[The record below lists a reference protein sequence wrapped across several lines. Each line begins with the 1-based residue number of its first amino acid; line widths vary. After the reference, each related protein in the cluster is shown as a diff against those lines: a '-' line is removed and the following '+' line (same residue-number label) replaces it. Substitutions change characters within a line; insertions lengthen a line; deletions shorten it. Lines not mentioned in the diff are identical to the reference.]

1 MNYTRQ
7 IDFTDLRETLNKI
20 DNVDQTIMEREVS
33 ITTLNRWAKYAK
45 DVADYMSNQL
55 SKGDTIPTTMDS
67 FLKNSGFSD
76 EKKQAI
82 KDDPYYF
89 GNIKKV
95 AQAVNTN
102 TISTLGNTGPK
113 TEMGTSFGGGGDAT
127 VTGRER
133 QIKLDPA
140 LKDIQSLAKEKENAT
155 DEKSYY
161 MPKPPEDLQFV
172 LHGAEADPIE
182 LTGPASDDVEP
193 TWDGQTADEIRA
205 ELDQAY
211 GGRENWIGKKEWE
224 DEEITSKFDATGK
237 DIKTKTS
244 TEPATDPAGQV
255 ITDPEDDTPLEQPM
269 DWDMDDIDTQFKDLD
284 KEYDADQKAK
294 ADAKAKAERDAL
306 RKEVQAEIDLEKDID
321 FEGSRQNWQNHFDT
335 MSQDEFD
342 KVNHNKLF
350 KKYGDNAIDGYLD
363 SKFDR
368 RDNASI
374 NAVDKEIKDLNKA
387 MGVDTNT
394 DATTSSTVEPTVK
407 VEPKAEV
414 NYGAM
419 SDEEYEEVYDKKM
432 GDIVSK
438 GYNPDA
444 KDWDE
449 KAFDDDMWK
458 QLNKLDALRAQQ
470 KKDIVQ
476 DKQLDK
482 EMKKADDQFTKLDKE
497 IAHREKK
504 ANFMKDANK
513 NQQLQMPGET
523 TADFLK
529 RTQEIDAKNIEK
541 HNKQAAADAEVKRA
555 MQKAGRGHKIKDVF
569 KKPVVKKTTPTSSKP
584 ETDISKAIDT
594 VADAIPDSVKDT
606 ASDAYDA
613 TKDYFTSGQAGKDF
627 DSAVD
632 YVSKEKYKDD
642 ASRLKKYIQSPQA
655 RKDAKAKGKE
665 HRAYLDKKADEV
677 GDYFAGGEFGKDVDD
692 ASDWIG
698 KQWNSLFGDDKK
710 K

>member
-1 MNYTRQ
+1 
-7 IDFTDLRETLNKI
+7 
-20 DNVDQTIMEREVS
+20 
-33 ITTLNRWAKYAK
+33 
-45 DVADYMSNQL
+45 
-55 SKGDTIPTTMDS
+55 
-67 FLKNSGFSD
+67 
-76 EKKQAI
+76 
-82 KDDPYYF
+82 
-89 GNIKKV
+89 
-95 AQAVNTN
+95 
-102 TISTLGNTGPK
+102 
-113 TEMGTSFGGGGDAT
+113 MGTSFGGGGDAT

-140 LKDIQSLAKEKENAT
+140 LKNIQSLAKEKENAT

-284 KEYDADQKAK
+284 KEYDADQKTK

-374 NAVDKEIKDLNKA
+374 NAVDKEIADLNKT
-387 MGVDTNT
+387 MG
-394 DATTSSTVEPTVK
+394 EPAKKEPVVK
-407 VEPKAEV
+407 APEPKAEPKPEV

-419 SDEEYEEVYDKKM
+419 SDEEYETAYDKKM
-432 GDIVSK
+432 SDLVAK
-438 GYNPDA
+438 GYDSTDPSF
-444 KDWDE
+444 DE
-449 KAFDDDMWK
+449 KAFDKKMWDELGK
-458 QLNKLDALRAQQ
+458 MDTKRAQQ
-470 KKDIVQ
+470 KKDIQV
-476 DKQLDK
+476 DKRMDWD
-482 EMKKADDQFTKLDKE
+482 MRRADDQFAKLDKE
-497 IAHREKK
+497 VADREAKAK
-504 ANFMKDANK
+504 ANKERAQMF
-513 NQQLQMPGET
+513 LQM
-523 TADFLK
+523 
-529 RTQEIDAKNIEK
+529 R
-541 HNKQAAADAEVKRA
+541 DAEKQFDKLDKEYAKDHPEGFDKVK
-555 MQKAGRGHKIKDVF
+555 Q
-569 KKPVVKKTTPTSSKP
+569 
-584 ETDISKAIDT
+584 
-594 VADAIPDSVKDT
+594 
-606 ASDAYDA
+606 
-613 TKDYFTSGQAGKDF
+613 QAGKAWDE
-627 DSAVD
+627 VEKTGGELGD
-632 YVSKEKYKDD
+632 YATKQSKKLQDYYKSGE
-642 ASRLKKYIQSPQA
+642 AA
-655 RKDAKAKGKE
+655 KDAKAKGKE
-665 HRAYLDKKADEV
+665 HRAYLDKKAGEV
-677 GDYFAGGEFGKDVDD
+677 SDYFTGGEFGKDVDD